1 MSKVGN
7 PGSWYKF
14 KKANKHIPTL
24 KRKGVYNAEVRRY
37 EGKTRNIK
45 AFKSTKNG
53 IDIISY
59 NKNHKEEDTE

>member
-37 EGKTRNIK
+37 EGKTKGSGVVDNIK
-45 AFKSTKNG
+45 NTTDA
-53 IDIISY
+53 ISY
-59 NKNHKEEDTE
+59 INDRQEEEE